1 MNDVELILESTA
13 RLGSLLLFI
22 ALGELIAERAG
33 TLNISVEGMALGA
46 AFTASLVASESGSP
60 VLGLVAGIAVGF
72 VIASLQAVLSHRITI
87 NQFVV
92 GLAINLLVLGVTSY
106 LEAQL
111 DIGRGQVSVVAI
123 PLLSDIPVV
132 GGALFEQRWIFYFI
146 YPMIPLTW
154 WLLMRTRW
162 GLELRSVGEDPEAA
176 TITGIPVQR
185 RRRQAI
191 YVCGLYAGVG
201 GAFLSVGLIGGFTP
215 NMTAGR
221 GFIAIAAVILGSW
234 TVRGTVVGALIFG
247 GADALRL
254 ALPAIGVEVAPQLL
268 IAAPYLVALLTMF
281 VFAQGR
287 RQPAALGRG
296 YEGLAA

>member
-72 VIASLQAVLSHRITI
+72 VIASVQAVLSHRITI

-106 LEAQL
+106 LEAQV